1 MIEIIYKEENK
12 ETQGEEAMF
21 CIPRNIRQI
30 GLIRDDFKIY
40 MEDYVYTFLV
50 RLSRAEN
57 ENEGPK
63 ARVAVLTGETKWWS
77 GTTYLFVKGAL
88 MVNDMEA
95 AEDHV
100 DFTDEIWVKIHAE
113 QEKYFADQ
121 EIVGWFFSQP
131 QLSLEITELF
141 ARVHLKHFGGEKIL
155 MLMEPLEK
163 EDAFFRYENSFMARQ
178 SGYYIYYEKNPL
190 MQAYM
195 IEKNGELQPDL
206 TEKYEDDA
214 VKSFRKIIKGKK
226 EETEEEHASVFSY
239 AATACLAI
247 AVLVVGVNFYR
258 NYQNMNRL
266 EDETQMVSS
275 VLVEKVTPVPSVSVG
290 ENVSKNSMNS
300 GKTEPS
306 SGTQS
311 KENGENT
318 KIDQSATQQDGGAL
332 EGIQENQAAVQ
343 QDGENQAIS
352 GESQTVAQQEGDVQ
366 AASDESQSVMKQDGD
381 IQDTSDANRIASSED
396 VSETSAANIYQE
408 ESDVR
413 KAKRRAALEGAEKE
427 NQEAAS
433 ENVHETYVIKPGDT
447 LFQISMARYGSMDEI
462 QEICELN
469 NMSAEEI
476 IYPGQIIVLP

>member
-12 ETQGEEAMF
+12 EAQGEEAMF
-21 CIPRNIRQI
+21 SIPRNIRQI

-57 ENEGPK
+57 ENEGQK

-95 AEDHV
+95 AQDHV

-113 QEKYFADQ
+113 QEKYFSDQ
-121 EIVGWFFSQP
+121 EIIGWFFSQP

-195 IEKNGELQPDL
+195 IEKNEELQSGL

-258 NYQNMNRL
+258 NYQNMNQL
-266 EDETQMVSS
+266 KDETQMVSS
-275 VLVEKVTPVPSVSVG
+275 VIVEKVTPVPSVSVG
-290 ENVSKNSMNS
+290 ENGSKKGMNS

-306 SGTQS
+306 PGTQEN
-311 KENGENT
+311 ENGENT
-318 KIDQSATQQDGGAL
+318 EAGQTEAQQEGEAS

-343 QDGENQAIS
+343 QDGENQTIS
-352 GESQTVAQQEGDVQ
+352 GESQTTAQ
-366 AASDESQSVMKQDGD
+366 QDGD
-381 IQDTSDANRIASSED
+381 IQDTSDSNQIASSED
-396 VSETSAANIYQE
+396 VSETSAASIYQE

-476 IYPGQIIVLP
+476 IYPGQVIVLP

>member
-1 MIEIIYKEENK
+1 
-12 ETQGEEAMF
+12 
-21 CIPRNIRQI
+21 
-30 GLIRDDFKIY
+30 

-141 ARVHLKHFGGEKIL
+141 ARVHLKYFGGEKIL

-163 EDAFFRYENSFMARQ
+163 EDAFFRYENRFMARQ
-178 SGYYIYYEKNPL
+178 SGYYIYYHKNPL

-206 TEKYEDDA
+206 TEKYEDDE

-226 EETEEEHASVFSY
+226 
-239 AATACLAI
+239 
-247 AVLVVGVNFYR
+247 
-258 NYQNMNRL
+258 
-266 EDETQMVSS
+266 
-275 VLVEKVTPVPSVSVG
+275 
-290 ENVSKNSMNS
+290 
-300 GKTEPS
+300 
-306 SGTQS
+306 
-311 KENGENT
+311 
-318 KIDQSATQQDGGAL
+318 
-332 EGIQENQAAVQ
+332 
-343 QDGENQAIS
+343 
-352 GESQTVAQQEGDVQ
+352 
-366 AASDESQSVMKQDGD
+366 
-381 IQDTSDANRIASSED
+381 
-396 VSETSAANIYQE
+396 
-408 ESDVR
+408 
-413 KAKRRAALEGAEKE
+413 
-427 NQEAAS
+427 
-433 ENVHETYVIKPGDT
+433 
-447 LFQISMARYGSMDEI
+447 
-462 QEICELN
+462 
-469 NMSAEEI
+469 
-476 IYPGQIIVLP
+476 

>member
-12 ETQGEEAMF
+12 EAQGEEAMF
-21 CIPRNIRQI
+21 NIPRNIRQI

-50 RLSRAEN
+50 RLSRVEN

-63 ARVAVLTGETKWWS
+63 AKVAVLTGETKWWS

-95 AEDHV
+95 AQDHI
-100 DFTDEIWVKIHAE
+100 DFTDEIWVRIHAE
-113 QEKYFADQ
+113 QEKYFSDQ

-195 IEKNGELQPDL
+195 IEKNGELQPTL

-258 NYQNMNRL
+258 NYQDMNRL
-266 EDETQMVSS
+266 KDETQMVSS
-275 VLVEKVTPVPSVSVG
+275 VLVEKVTPVPSVLA
-290 ENVSKNSMNS
+290 EKNDSDNDMKS
-300 GKTEPS
+300 GKTKTPAE
-306 SGTQS
+306 TQI

-318 KIDQSATQQDGGAL
+318 GAGQSA
-332 EGIQENQAAVQ
+332 
-343 QDGENQAIS
+343 
-352 GESQTVAQQEGDVQ
+352 AQQEGNIQ
-366 AASDESQSVMKQDGD
+366 TASDKGQSVMKQDGD
-381 IQDTSDANRIASSED
+381 IRDTLQSSQTVSSED
-396 VSETSAANIYQE
+396 VSETSATNIYQE

-427 NQEAAS
+427 NKEAAS

-476 IYPGQIIVLP
+476 IYPGQVIVLP

>member
-12 ETQGEEAMF
+12 EAQGEEAMF
-21 CIPRNIRQI
+21 NIPRNIRQI

-50 RLSRAEN
+50 RLSRVEN

-63 ARVAVLTGETKWWS
+63 AKVAVLTGETKWWS

-95 AEDHV
+95 AQDHI
-100 DFTDEIWVKIHAE
+100 DFTDEIWVRIHAE
-113 QEKYFADQ
+113 QEKYFSDQ

-195 IEKNGELQPDL
+195 IEKNGELQPTL

-258 NYQNMNRL
+258 NYHNINQL
-266 EDETQMVSS
+266 KDETQMVSS
-275 VLVEKVTPVPSVSVG
+275 VIVEKVTPVPSVSAR
-290 ENVSKNSMNS
+290 ENDSKNGMIS
-300 GKTEPS
+300 GNTEPS
-306 SGTQS
+306 SGTQT

-318 KIDQSATQQDGGAL
+318 KIDQSETQQDRGDS
-332 EGIQENQAAVQ
+332 EGMQENQAAVHL
-343 QDGENQAIS
+343 
-352 GESQTVAQQEGDVQ
+352 EGDGQ
-366 AASDESQSVMKQDGD
+366 IASDESQSVREQNGD
-381 IQDTSDANRIASSED
+381 IQDTSDANQIVSSED
-396 VSETSAANIYQE
+396 VSETSATNIYQE

-427 NQEAAS
+427 NKEAAS

-476 IYPGQIIVLP
+476 IYPGQVIVLP